1 MLRKHRN
8 LYMSYINKHSDVYSC
23 ISLSTIRELIRF
35 TINRYNISYNLEL
48 EDILMQDFVNRYVES
63 IEEDIF
69 KLHKV
74 KCQLLA
80 TIESNKDCK
89 EYFIEDELDSELYY
103 KLFIKQLFMF
113 YSEDIK
119 TKEILEIYIITKT
132 GLNKKCDTVKVTL
145 KDDIKIISF
154 SRNLHDDDFIE
165 VRKDIEKYYNI
176 PINLEDI
183 LIDRS
188 YINEIVLYLDT
199 KVITFYKFTIYLKN
213 VSYPLFYIKRENDI
227 VRMNI
232 TLNDI
237 NHAIGYENVDI
248 GNLKFCLDYNISALC
263 ISTDK
268 HIFKIDLKKY
278 FTPSILEVMNRIF

>member
-8 LYMSYINKHSDVYSC
+8 FYMSYINKHSDVYSC

-48 EDILMQDFVNRYVES
+48 EDILMQDFVNRYVAS
-63 IEEDIF
+63 IEEDVF

-74 KCQLLA
+74 KCKLLA

-103 KLFIKQLFMF
+103 KLFIKQLFIF

-119 TKEILEIYIITKT
+119 TKEILEIYIITKS
-132 GLNKKCDTVKVTL
+132 GLNKNCNIVKVTL
-145 KDDIKIISF
+145 KGDIKIISF
-154 SRNLHDDDFIE
+154 SRSLYDDEFIE
-165 VRKDIEKYYNI
+165 VKKDIEKYYNI
-176 PINLEDI
+176 PSNIEDI
-183 LIDRS
+183 LVDRS

-199 KVITFYKFTIYLKN
+199 KVITFYKFTIYLEN
-213 VSYPLFYIKRENDI
+213 VNYPLFYIKRENDI

-237 NHAIGYENVDI
+237 NYNDHYEYVDI
-248 GNLKFCLDYNISALC
+248 GNLRFCLDYDISALC
-263 ISTDK
+263 ISTGE

-278 FTPSILEVMNRIF
+278 FTPSILDVMNKIL